1 MKESEEEEEV
11 STQHQGQHQ
20 DHGWGLTQHPP
31 GLPLHHPLVRC
42 QTRAVA
48 ATLPPCLPGTS
59 WEVRDGG
66 RGGVL
71 GVGYAQGGAAVWAG
85 GSRSLPAP
93 QISCSRKCRSDRG
106 HRRERR
112 VGRGENAQ
120 AVSPSQYQARRA
132 RHAGR

>member
-66 RGGVL
+66 RGASWESVMPREEQPSGPEDQGACL
-71 GVGYAQGGAAVWAG
+71 PLRSPAAGSVGQTEGTG
-85 GSRSLPAP
+85 
-93 QISCSRKCRSDRG
+93 
-106 HRRERR
+106 E
-112 VGRGENAQ
+112 RGE
-120 AVSPSQYQARRA
+120 
-132 RHAGR
+132 